1 MTGETAGHLFG
12 PAGRLVQGQHL
23 IDSVPI
29 VAVMMM
35 VVMMVMMPVTSVA
48 VMVMVVVALSIII
61 LSYLHL
67 TWGFGSPLCFC
78 LVCGLQKR

>member
-1 MTGETAGHLFG
+1 
-12 PAGRLVQGQHL
+12 
-23 IDSVPI
+23 
-29 VAVMMM
+29 MMM
-35 VVMMVMMPVTSVA
+35 VVMMVMMPITPVA

-67 TWGFGSPLCFC
+67 TRGFGSPLCFC